1 MLRRAYGLFMKIK
14 LKPQRLYPVI
24 QQNFIKLM
32 EPVKPTEPVTT
43 EDPKKKGPSK
53 KELNKM
59 KRKAKKEAKKLE
71 AKRKREEAQ
80 KKAEKEK
87 ETTEEKFEIP
97 QLTKRLGNA
106 FGDLEIIQSQ
116 LVEDIKYMDVKDL
129 TAEMAGQS
137 VWMRIRLQKSRV
149 KKTVIFLVLRQ
160 RLHTIQAVAVKSDT
174 IGKNFLKFLEGVPK
188 ESVLDVKGEVVVP
201 TNPIESCSISN
212 IEIKIESVI
221 VINRTIADLPF
232 MIEDASRK
240 LTAKET
246 EAMDNDE
253 EDDEAN
259 TDSNKMP
266 IVGINKRLNNRIMDL
281 RTPANQGI
289 FRVQSGVCTLYREYL
304 LSQGFTEIHTPKLL
318 GGSSEGGC
326 EIFKVGYFGREAC
339 LAQSPQLYKQMM
351 VMADFERVFEI
362 GPVFRAEN
370 SNTHRHLCE
379 FTGLDGEMEIKQHYN
394 EVLDVIGNLFT
405 HIFKGLETRYANE
418 LAAVNGQYEFEP
430 FKFLENPLK
439 LTFEEGVQLLKEN
452 GIEQD
457 LHDDLDTANE
467 RALGQLVREKYN
479 TDFYILHRYPEEAR
493 PFYTML
499 CKDDP
504 RFTCSYDVFMRGEE
518 IISGAQRI
526 HDPKLLS
533 ERATAKGLDVKTIK
547 DYIDSFS
554 LGAFPHGGWGVG
566 LERVVMLYLDV
577 GNIRRASAFPRD
589 PKRLT
594 P

>member
-1 MLRRAYGLFMKIK
+1 MKIK
-14 LKPQRLYPVI
+14 LRPQRLYPII
-24 QQNFIKLM
+24 QQNFIKHM
-32 EPVKPTEPVTT
+32 EPVKPTEPT
-43 EDPKKKGPSK
+43 EPKKKGPSK
-53 KELNKM
+53 KELNKL

-71 AKRKREEAQ
+71 AQRKREEAE
-80 KKAEKEK
+80 KKLKQTNEES
-87 ETTEEKFEIP
+87 EEKFEIP
-97 QLTKRLGNA
+97 QLTKRMGNA

-116 LVEDIKYMDVKDL
+116 ITEDITYFDIGDL
-129 TAEMAGQS
+129 KKEMAGQS

-160 RLHTIQAVAVKSDT
+160 RLHTIQAVAAKSET
-174 IGKNFLKFLEGVPK
+174 IGKDFMKFLEGIPK
-188 ESVLDVKGEVVVP
+188 ESVLDVKGQVVVP
-201 TNPIESCSISN
+201 DNPVESCSIAD
-212 IEIKIESVI
+212 IEIAVESVI
-221 VINRTIADLPF
+221 VINRTIDDLPF

-246 EAMDNDE
+246 EAMDNDDEGE
-253 EDDEAN
+253 ENE
-259 TDSNKMP
+259 TENKMP

-289 FRVQSGVCTLYREYL
+289 FRVQSAVCTLYREYL

-326 EIFKVGYFGREAC
+326 EIFKVGYFGKEAC

-351 VMADFERVFEI
+351 IMADFERVFEI

-379 FTGLDGEMEIKQHYN
+379 FTGLDGEMEIKQHYF
-394 EVLDVIGNLFT
+394 EVLDVIGNLFN
-405 HIFKGLETRYANE
+405 HMFRGLETRFAKE
-418 LAAVNGQYEFEP
+418 LAAVNGQYPFEP
-430 FKFLENPLK
+430 FKFLDKPLK
-439 LTFEEGVQLLKEN
+439 LTFEEGVKLLKEN

-457 LHDDLDTANE
+457 VHADLDTANE
-467 RALGQLVREKYN
+467 RALGQLVKEKYN

-526 HDPKLLS
+526 HDPELLS
-533 ERATAKGLDVKTIK
+533 KRATEKGLDVSTIK

>member
-1 MLRRAYGLFMKIK
+1 MLRVAYGLFKKIK
-14 LKPQRLYPVI
+14 LRPQGLYPVI
-24 QQNFIKLM
+24 QQNFIKHM
-32 EPVKPTEPVTT
+32 EPAKPIETT
-43 EDPKKKGPSK
+43 EPKKKGPSK

-71 AKRKREEAQ
+71 AQKKREEAM
-80 KKAEKEK
+80 KKEKKEK
-87 ETTEEKFEIP
+87 EESEEKFEIP
-97 QLTKRLGNA
+97 QLTQRLGNA

-116 LVEDIKYMDVKDL
+116 LKEDIQFYDIGDL
-129 TAEMAGQS
+129 KKEMTGQS
-137 VWMRIRLQKSRV
+137 VWMRVRLQKSRTT
-149 KKTVIFLVLRQ
+149 KTVNFLILRQ
-160 RLHTIQAVAVKSDT
+160 RLFTVQAVAAMSES
-174 IGKNFLKFLEGVPK
+174 IGKNFMKFLDGIPK
-188 ESVLDVKGEVVVP
+188 ESVLDVKGTVVVP
-201 TNPIESCSISN
+201 DKPVESCSISE
-212 IEIKIESVI
+212 IEIAVENVI
-221 VINRTIADLPF
+221 VINRTIEDLPF

-253 EDDEAN
+253 EGDEDD
-259 TDSNKMP
+259 NKMP

-289 FRVQSGVCTLYREYL
+289 FRVQSAVCTLYREYL

-326 EIFKVGYFGREAC
+326 EIFKVGYFGKEAC

-351 VMADFERVFEI
+351 IMADFERVFEI

-379 FTGLDGEMEIKQHYN
+379 FTGLDGEMEIKQHYF
-394 EVLDVIGNLFT
+394 EVLDIIGNLFN
-405 HIFKGLETRYANE
+405 HIFRGLETRYAKE
-418 LAAVNGQYEFEP
+418 LGAVNGQYPFEP
-430 FKFLENPLK
+430 FKFLDNPLK
-439 LTFEEGVQLLKEN
+439 LTFEEGVNLLKEN
-452 GIEQD
+452 GIVQD

-467 RALGQLVREKYN
+467 KALGRLVREKYN

-533 ERATAKGLDVKTIK
+533 KRATEKGLDVSTIK

-566 LERVVMLYLDV
+566 LERVVMLYLNV